1 MWTPERVWESSLT
14 SDVAVAGINYTVL
27 DDYHFRAAG
36 LTDQQLT
43 GYYLTEDGW
52 ASAARPSQALKN
64 CVTPSRLRR
73 SPTRSTI
80 AVSLR
85 TRIPAQY

>member
-1 MWTPERVWESSLT
+1 MDPERVWESSLT

-43 GYYLTEDGW
+43 GYYLTEDDGH
-52 ASAARPSQALKN
+52 L
-64 CVTPSRLRR
+64 LRVFPGSEKLR
-73 SPTRSTI
+73 YTI
-80 AVSLR
+80 PFGASLR
-85 TRIPAQY
+85 HDRLLP